1 MTEPAA
7 PPVFFGYWAGR
18 VPALAE
24 LHVRS
29 LLHHHPRARYELWL
43 DTDLASTVEAPEL
56 RWLASDPRIVLR
68 AFSLDALI
76 ERHVTRRPVRA
87 RDPLAPLRRL
97 GRALHRVA
105 GPQWTRRQAWE
116 HPDKGLSYRHG
127 SALFAG
133 FRADRVYRSRLARCL
148 LPLEHYAG
156 PCLYA
161 DLDVAFCT
169 DLLHHWGD
177 KAWVYRWQARSHGC
191 PSVTYLPSR
200 SWSAALVRRG
210 NELGSYEPWVLFSDA
225 ECAALGIV
233 VQPAR
238 LFDPVWDSTSLL
250 YGEPARFLARRDHL
264 ALDLHALA
272 TERHLA
278 IRWHAPWDA
287 RPDPESLYA
296 GLLRACTG
304 EAAG

>member
-1 MTEPAA
+1 
-7 PPVFFGYWAGR
+7 
-18 VPALAE
+18 
-24 LHVRS
+24 
-29 LLHHHPRARYELWL
+29 
-43 DTDLASTVEAPEL
+43 
-56 RWLASDPRIVLR
+56 
-68 AFSLDALI
+68 
-76 ERHVTRRPVRA
+76 
-87 RDPLAPLRRL
+87 
-97 GRALHRVA
+97 
-105 GPQWTRRQAWE
+105 
-116 HPDKGLSYRHG
+116 
-127 SALFAG
+127 
-133 FRADRVYRSRLARCL
+133 
-148 LPLEHYAG
+148 
-156 PCLYA
+156 
-161 DLDVAFCT
+161 
-169 DLLHHWGD
+169 
-177 KAWVYRWQARSHGC
+177 
-191 PSVTYLPSR
+191 VTYLPSR

-250 YGEPARFLARRDHL
+250 YGEPDRFLARRDHL

-278 IRWHAPWDA
+278 VRWHAPWDA